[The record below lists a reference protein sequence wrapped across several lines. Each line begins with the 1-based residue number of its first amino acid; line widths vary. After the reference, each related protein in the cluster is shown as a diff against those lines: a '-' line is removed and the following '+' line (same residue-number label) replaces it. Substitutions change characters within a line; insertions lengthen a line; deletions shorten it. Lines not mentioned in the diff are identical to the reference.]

1 MQIESLE
8 MKVKQL
14 ELNTFQNLYLMTMNN
29 SQVNGQL
36 QAHAFMMQNCQMQQL
51 YAFSL
56 QAAGRFQPPVL
67 NYNPFNYN
75 YPENLIPP
83 MAQFNP
89 APSCWHPMPQAQ
101 FPLVVP
107 PPPVVRNGVPPFNIP
122 PPAVFNTNVPPP
134 NVPPFPVI
142 VNTGNQMECNS
153 GNTYSRQRQAETTRL
168 QLEKHLDSPV
178 SRHHRQT
185 KVASHI
191 GRMARSVVREDCLIP
206 PSDNQLSS
214 HSSGNVASVVRED
227 CLIPPSDKQSSS
239 IATETSVW
247 GA

>member
-1 MQIESLE
+1 MQIEFLE

-14 ELNTFQNLYLMTMNN
+14 ELNTFQNLYLMTMNS

-67 NYNPFNYN
+67 NYNPFYYN

-107 PPPVVRNGVPPFNIP
+107 PPPVVRSGVPPFNIP
-122 PPAVFNTNVPPP
+122 SPPVFNTNVPPP

-178 SRHHRQT
+178 SRHQRQIN
-185 KVASHI
+185 VASHS
-191 GRMARSVVREDCLIP
+191 GRMVRSVVREDCLIP